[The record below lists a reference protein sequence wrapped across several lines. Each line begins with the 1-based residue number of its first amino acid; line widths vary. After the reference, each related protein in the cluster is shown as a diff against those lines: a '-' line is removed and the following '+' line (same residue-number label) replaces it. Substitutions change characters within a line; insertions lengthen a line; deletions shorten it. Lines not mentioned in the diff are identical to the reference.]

1 MTTKK
6 SAAKAMTCRQ
16 VFAFLKK
23 PERFHQV
30 ALPKDIQAHIKACS
44 SCAQRY
50 TSLRAT
56 LTVFGTRANV
66 RTPEAVRRYAEK
78 RVAHHAGKESTQ
90 PGS

>member
-6 SAAKAMTCRQ
+6 PATKAMTCRQ
-16 VFAFLKK
+16 VLAFLKK
-23 PERFHQV
+23 PERWHQV
-30 ALPKDIQAHIKACS
+30 TLPKEAQAHVKTCR

-56 LTVFGTRANV
+56 LTVFGTRSNV

-78 RVAHHAGKESTQ
+78 RVAHHTRKQQSST
-90 PGS
+90 